1 MAKQLNQLNVNLA
14 FTADTAKA
22 QAQIRDLQQS
32 LDKLS
37 NISNPKGLGITKE
50 LQEAQ
55 LAAAKLKV
63 VLDKSLSS
71 TGNLDLTKLYDQ
83 LAKGTG
89 TATQA
94 LAKYQRQLS
103 ELGPAGDQAFASLS
117 RSIASAEIPL
127 KRTSALLSEF
137 KTTMANTVRWQVSS
151 SLLHGFMG
159 SIQSA
164 YHYAEDLNES
174 LNNIRI
180 VTGQSTDQMA
190 KFAKQANLAAKELST
205 TTTKYTDAA
214 LIFYQQGLND
224 NLVKEYTDVTI
235 KMANVT
241 GDSAKEVSSY
251 MTAIWN
257 NFNKDGTESADHF
270 ADVLTALGAATASS
284 TAEISDGLEKFAS
297 IADVTGLSYDYAASA
312 LATLIANTRQSADV
326 VGTSLKTIF
335 SRIEGLKLG
344 ETLEDG
350 VDLNKYSEAL
360 QTIGVNVLDAS
371 GNLKDLD
378 DILDDTAEKW
388 DTLSRAQQMAT
399 AQTVAGVRQYNNFI
413 SLMDNWDDMEDNLTT
428 AKSADG
434 ELDKQADLYAESW
447 EAARDRVTAAAQG
460 IYNKLLDDKF
470 FINMLDSTEHII
482 TGIDHLIDSM
492 GGLAGVIGL
501 LGTIGTKVFATE
513 LSGALDRFTQ
523 NLMMK
528 TAEGQQRIRELQTAS
543 NRLLQNM
550 NIDQDTTGSRIAN
563 TAYSAQ
569 ASIQDKMYQTVQD
582 LARKKQELSE
592 IDQRILQLIMDQHSV
607 AAEQLITSG
616 QELEQAETEN
626 NLLEHRLQYLIEQ
639 NQLSDNNAVDTS
651 ALKQQYTEYTE
662 LYNIRKQISQIGF
675 SNSSEEEKIKKISAL
690 LTKATADEKKFGQA
704 GKEAL
709 QQFSKDLQQSNGDA
723 QKIQQAI
730 AKLDNVGEKTFDD
743 LAAACDMFINSFQV
757 GENATDEER
766 AAMERARQAA
776 VEFVASLDNV
786 SEKTQQVATNE
797 ATLSNVTQQFEGALD
812 NASIKFDSLGTTIT
826 KSFNAISSIEM
837 GIMSLKGAFDALNNQ
852 DMSVGEKIMSISSS
866 MMIAIPSLVTGVM
879 SLSAAITAHN
889 AAVAAGEALTLK
901 QALASGV
908 KALADKI
915 QSTALWQATAAQWA
929 FNSALLA
936 NPIGVVIV
944 AIVALVAA
952 VTALVFAFK
961 AFNSES
967 PDEKLKAC
975 EERAEKAQDAFDNLK
990 GEINETKDA
999 LDKLQDS
1006 QKTLDDLTKGT
1017 EEWTKAV
1024 QETQA
1029 QVLELLDLYPEL
1041 SQMGFLTNNDGVLQI
1056 TDKGFDYINNQLNTR
1071 LLGAQNYT
1079 LQTQSDVAQ
1088 AKLDKNYNTMS
1099 ENLYDYGLENLIL
1112 FGNGNQ
1118 IIDKGGTAQDFIA
1131 ALQQYYEQVGDSMFT
1146 KKGADAILSSS
1157 LFDHSNDEYDTYA
1170 AEHYAQ
1176 SVELLQEYLNDNKEF
1191 FQENQ
1196 GYTQQVA
1203 STSDLQAF
1211 TTASSLGYTGS
1222 LDDLKEL
1229 LGDNSYGTSYDSS
1242 RENVKEKFGNW
1253 HDHINYSESD
1263 DEWGMIKDFMKLQG
1277 DNVKYVAQQMGDMV
1291 LEIDGE
1297 EVKFSKDDVYDQ
1309 LASFYATDDLKEKLQ
1324 TQLATT
1330 LGESLGGVDLSNADL
1345 DYLNLIDGFRR
1356 GIETAVGDSGMTD
1369 EIMQSLFAVSGGTE
1383 EGFQSLLQD
1392 QLSHLDFSNAETLS
1406 QIDYYSQQLQAG
1418 KISADEYTQSLKE
1431 LDAAAKMDGMGEF
1444 FTQAAEDMGL
1454 KEEDAAVMHE
1464 YAKNI
1469 MEMAEES
1476 DVFADSLNSDA
1487 DSAADLAVEITRMN
1501 KGIDKLADG
1510 FEDWSDVLKKSSKE
1524 SMEYSAAMAGMKDA
1538 LADVLDVEADLISS
1552 DFVAD
1557 HLDEIEKAAQG
1568 DEDAIDALRAS
1579 MDEEI
1584 MLQISSYQ
1592 TEEVKARLEEL
1603 DGKVHDLADNLPD
1616 IKIGAV
1622 LQDEDFLA
1630 AANNLVKQ
1638 SGMTAD
1644 QANAYFAGIGY
1655 EPVYSVTD
1663 VQAPGAL
1670 DTNTQTTS
1678 YLDNFSLFN
1687 GTQTLDMGPLGSYE
1701 IPKINPN
1708 ISWHNETTK
1717 LDPTAIEST
1726 IPLTSFSGDG
1736 KPPEIKGMRKKA
1748 TGAQNNYSS
1757 SNAGGKSPGSG
1768 KKSGGGG
1775 GSAPKHKIKENKNRK
1790 NEIERYH
1797 DVTEALEDVAAQLDM
1812 VGKAK
1817 DRAFGAGKLK
1827 NLKSEI
1833 ALLQQENELLQQQY
1847 DEASRYLKQD
1857 KAEAAK
1863 YGWTY
1868 DKNGDIT
1875 NYESN
1880 MNRLLDKLEAETN
1893 YYNSLS
1899 AEAQKKYDETLD
1911 ANDKTKLDR
1920 LQEEYD
1926 KAIAAKDKLEE
1937 SSDKVRDTLKQMQE
1951 VAQQIADAELESIEV
1966 IVDLTL
1972 EVDDAQLK
1980 YLQALFDNIGDSAD
1994 NAADKIENIEKQI
2007 AKFGKQM
2014 EHQKEGLESYLKLA
2028 QKYSKGLSNDAI
2040 SNIINGTA
2048 SDSDLQ
2054 ALAKAVSNS
2063 DGTLDMNTIM
2073 EKVKDFQSACYE
2085 NIEQLKEWR
2094 DSVYETLQDAM
2105 DQYDEKFDRIDNK
2118 IAHSSK
2124 MIQSYKDLVD
2134 AIGKKNVDPTGQLT
2148 ARMDQNAI
2156 KTAESGYRASQAQ
2169 SEYWKK
2175 AVADAQ
2181 EGLAAAKAT
2190 GVEADIKYW
2199 EDILN
2204 DATDKLYESEEDAM
2218 SKLNEWVTQL
2228 GEAFQHQIEQVI
2240 DNLNQSLGGLSDLR
2254 EAFDRA
2260 QEIDAQYI
2268 DDYQKIYE
2276 LSKLTRQVNTSI
2288 DETDNVKAKK
2298 ALMEYQQKI
2307 NEYQA
2312 DGVQMSEYELEY
2324 LQKQYDL
2331 ELAKIALDE
2340 AKDAKSQVRMTR
2352 DTEGNY
2358 GYVYTAD
2365 ESAVA
2370 EAEQSY
2376 EDKLYE
2382 MQELNAQYINDL
2394 QDSIITMQEEMSAKL
2409 QEIAEDDSLSYE
2421 EKMAKMQEVTDY
2433 YSERIDYYSKQL
2445 GIVLDNNKSL
2455 YENDW
2460 KEYSEKTGYKISKD
2474 EDYIDSWDE
2483 TTIAIQAGAE
2493 TQDEYITNVKNSMQV
2508 ACDDMQDALSDYQQ
2522 AVRDATDEVIDGAA
2536 EQTDA
2541 LAETAEEAAKDAEE
2555 LEADYEDTL
2564 GEAMDATQQFTED
2577 YAKYI
2582 DDCIQ
2587 ANLDYIDS
2595 INDVL
2600 AKLRELAAEEGS
2612 GSGKGK
2618 GKGSGDKS
2626 ESGEGSGSGGKSGSG
2641 GGSGAGSVEG
2651 VAAAIWMDGGA
2662 TSGWYNGN
2670 DRTSRLKEKGLTAA
2684 QAYINAHGPNG
2695 DIYAAWHNKR
2705 EQLKSFYYGSFDT
2718 GGYTG
2723 EWGDGS
2729 GKLALL
2735 HSKELVLNAADTEN
2749 MLKMVDMVRQIS
2761 NMIDINALSSSLT
2774 SGLTAASVNANN
2786 NGVLEQQVTITAEF
2800 PNATDKDQILD
2811 AFDNVI
2817 NLAAQYANRK

>member
-37 NISNPKGLGITKE
+37 NMSNPKGLGITKE

-94 LAKYQRQLS
+94 LTKYQRQLS

-117 RSIASAEIPL
+117 RSIASAEMPL

-214 LIFYQQGLND
+214 LIFYQQGLSD

-241 GDSAKEVSSY
+241 GDGAQEVSSY

-257 NFNKDGTESADHF
+257 NFNKNGDYAADHF

-284 TAEISDGLEKFAS
+284 TSEISAGLEKFAS

-335 SRIEGLKLG
+335 SRMEGLKLG

-378 DILDDTAEKW
+378 NILDDTAEKW

-413 SLMDNWDDMEDNLTT
+413 SLMDNWDDMEDNLAT
-428 AKSADG
+428 ARNSDG
-434 ELDKQADLYAESW
+434 ELDKQADIYAESW

-470 FINMLDSTEHII
+470 FINMLDSTEYII

-569 ASIQDKMYQTVQD
+569 ASVQDKMYQTVQD

-592 IDQRILQLIMDQHSV
+592 IDQRILQLIMDQHSA

-626 NLLEHRLQYLIEQ
+626 NLLERRLQYLIEQ
-639 NQLSDNNAVDTS
+639 NQLSGNNAVDTS

-690 LTKATADEKKFGQA
+690 LTKATEDERKFGQA
-704 GKEAL
+704 GKAAL

-743 LAAACDMFINSFQV
+743 LAAACDRFINAFQV
-757 GENATDEER
+757 GDNATDEER

-776 VEFVASLDNV
+776 VEFVESLDNV
-786 SEKTQQVATNE
+786 SERSQQVATNE

-1088 AKLDKNYNTMS
+1088 AKLDKNYNTML

-1118 IIDKGGTAQDFIA
+1118 IIDKGGTAQDFIS
-1131 ALQQYYEQVGDSMFT
+1131 ALQQYYEQAGDSMFT
-1146 KKGADAILSSS
+1146 KEGADAILSSS
-1157 LFDHSNDEYDTYA
+1157 LFDRSNYEYDEYA
-1170 AEHYAQ
+1170 EEHYAQ
-1176 SVELLQEYLNDNKEF
+1176 SVESLQEYLNDNKEF

-1222 LDDLKEL
+1222 LDALKDL

-1242 RENVKEKFGNW
+1242 REKVKGNFGNW
-1253 HDHINYSESD
+1253 NDHINYSEDD
-1263 DEWGMIKDFMKLQG
+1263 DEWGMIEDFMKLQG
-1277 DNVKYVAQQMGDMV
+1277 DNVKYVAQRMGNMV

-1297 EVKFSKDDVYDQ
+1297 EVKFDKDDVYDQ

-1324 TQLATT
+1324 TQLANT

-1392 QLSHLDFSNAETLS
+1392 QLSHLDFGNADTLS

-1418 KISADEYTQSLKE
+1418 KISADEYAQSLKE
-1431 LDAAAKMDGMGEF
+1431 LDAAAKMDSMGEF
-1444 FTQAAEDMGL
+1444 FTQAAEGMGL

-1469 MEMAEES
+1469 MEMAEDS
-1476 DVFADSLNSDA
+1476 DVFADSLKSDA

-1568 DEDAIDALRAS
+1568 DEDAIDSLRAS

-1592 TEEVKARLEEL
+1592 TEEVKAQLEEL

-1622 LQDEDFLA
+1622 LQDEDFLE
-1630 AANNLVKQ
+1630 AANNLVEQ

-1655 EPVYSVTD
+1655 EPVYSTEDIENNAQVPN
-1663 VQAPGAL
+1663 A
-1670 DTNTQTTS
+1670 QTTMKVTS
-1678 YLDNFSLFN
+1678 TGWDTASVNMGILGTHDISLP
-1687 GTQTLDMGPLGSYE
+1687 TITY
-1701 IPKINPN
+1701 
-1708 ISWHNETTK
+1708 TT
-1717 LDPTAIEST
+1717 EST
-1726 IPLTSFSGDG
+1726 PLPATDAPAATTLTSFSGDST
-1736 KPPEIKGMRKKA
+1736 PPKIKGMRRKA
-1748 TGAQNNYSS
+1748 AGAQNNYSS

-1768 KKSGGGG
+1768 KKGGGGGG
-1775 GSAPKHKIKENKNRK
+1775 GSAPKHKTKENKDRK

-1797 DVTEALEDVAAQLDM
+1797 DVTEALEDVATQLDM
-1812 VGKAK
+1812 IGKAK
-1817 DRAFGAGKLK
+1817 DRAFGVGKLK
-1827 NLKSEI
+1827 NIKSEI
-1833 ALLQQENELLQQQY
+1833 ALLQQENKLLQQQY
-1847 DEASRYLKQD
+1847 DEASRYLEQD

-1863 YGWTY
+1863 YGWSY
-1868 DKNGDIT
+1868 DKNGDIA

-1893 YYNSLS
+1893 YYNNLS

-1966 IVDLTL
+1966 IVNLTL

-2040 SNIINGTA
+2040 SNIIDGTA

-2073 EKVKDFQSACYE
+2073 DKVKDFQSACYD
-2085 NIEQLKEWR
+2085 NIERLKEWR

-2124 MIQSYKDLVD
+2124 MIQSYKDLVA

-2156 KTAESGYRASQAQ
+2156 KTSESAYRVSQAQ

-2312 DGVQMSEYELEY
+2312 DGVQMSEYELQY

-2340 AKDAKSQVRMTR
+2340 AQDAKSQVRMTR
-2352 DTEGNY
+2352 DSEGNY

-2365 ESAVA
+2365 ESAV
-2370 EAEQSY
+2370 EKAEQSY

-2394 QDSIITMQEEMSAKL
+2394 QDNIITMQEEMSSKL

-2483 TTIAIQAGAE
+2483 TTIAIQTGAE
-2493 TQDEYITNVKNSMQV
+2493 TQDEYITNVKNSMRV

-2522 AVRDATDEVIDGAA
+2522 AVRDATDEVIDGSA

-2555 LEADYEDTL
+2555 LETDYEDTL

-2618 GKGSGDKS
+2618 GSGDKS
-2626 ESGEGSGSGGKSGSG
+2626 GKDGGSDSGDKSGKD
-2641 GGSGAGSVEG
+2641 GGSGAGSIEG
-2651 VAAAIWMDGGA
+2651 VAAAIWMDGGV

-2695 DIYAAWHNKR
+2695 DIYAAWHDKR

>member
-1 MAKQLNQLNVNLA
+1 MAKQLNVNLQM
-14 FTADTAKA
+14 TADTSQATQQLKSLQAQLTQLITSASTGKAGLGLTKDIQEATTAASKLQIMLKNATNSAGTLDLGQLNQAIQKSGHDLKYYANQLNSLGPQGA
-22 QAQIRDLQQS
+22 QAFSQIAQS
-32 LDKLS
+32 INS
-37 NISNPKGLGITKE
+37 
-50 LQEAQ
+50 
-55 LAAAKLKV
+55 
-63 VLDKSLSS
+63 
-71 TGNLDLTKLYDQ
+71 
-83 LAKGTG
+83 
-89 TATQA
+89 
-94 LAKYQRQLS
+94 
-103 ELGPAGDQAFASLS
+103 ASV
-117 RSIASAEIPL
+117 PL
-127 KRTSALLSEF
+127 KRTNALLSEF
-137 KTTMANTVRWQVSS
+137 ATTMKNTVRWQISS
-151 SLLHGFMG
+151 SMLHGFMG
-159 SIQSA
+159 TIQKA
-164 YHYAEDLNES
+164 YGYAEDLNKS

-190 KFAKQANLAAKELST
+190 AFAKQANKAAQELNT

-214 LIFYQQGLND
+214 LIFYQQGLSD
-224 NLVKEYTDVTI
+224 AIVKEYTDVTI

-241 GDSAKEVSSY
+241 RDGATEVSSY

-257 NFNKDGTESADHF
+257 NFNKDGTESAEHF

-335 SRIEGLKLG
+335 SRIEGLKFG

-360 QTIGVNVLDAS
+360 AKIGVNVLDAT

-378 DILDDTAEKW
+378 DILDDTAERW
-388 DTLSRAQQMAT
+388 GTLSRAQQMAT

-413 SLMDNWDDMEDNLTT
+413 SLMDNWDDMEDNLQT
-428 AKSADG
+428 ARTSDG
-434 ELDKQADLYAESW
+434 TLQEQADIYAESW
-447 EAARDRVTAAAQG
+447 EAARDRVRAAAEA
-460 IYNKLLDDKF
+460 IYQDLLDDDF
-470 FINMLDSTEHII
+470 FITALDGVEHLLDAVDNLIKGLGGIPGVLTIIGGAMLSAFGKDIARQMNDTFYNLTYNTETAKQEILDLRQSAIDAMQTLGDDSIAGSATLDVFKQQGKLQDEILAKTQELTHSHQDLTTEEQQQIQIANDIATAIGKQAIEAAKVREQEEQVTNALMAQAKQTVTKGGGGAAGKAFEKDAAKAKALQQQYALVSTALEKMRKAGKNSFGDVQDYVTKLNAKLNELGIVLTNDVQAALDDIMNGNVNASGDLEEKLDGLSTACDDLGADAQTAFEDLEKYGDGSDKFASSLDQMQQSATRSGTALGQECDQLANLDTHIEQS
-482 TGIDHLIDSM
+482 TGEIQQFNGEQATFADGIVALGTSLTSVASAIMSIKSLGQIWSDDDATIGEKILTTM
-492 GGLAGVIGL
+492 TTLGMVIPMLTNAFGAENIAKLAGLKLDGL
-501 LGTIGTKVFATE
+501 TVAKTVAKVAGVKAEKIAHET
-513 LSGALDRFTQ
+513 
-523 NLMMK
+523 N
-528 TAEGQQRIRELQTAS
+528 TAAIWKEIAAQM
-543 NRLLQNM
+543 LQNWYYAA
-550 NIDQDTTGSRIAN
+550 IVA
-563 TAYSAQ
+563 
-569 ASIQDKMYQTVQD
+569 V
-582 LARKKQELSE
+582 
-592 IDQRILQLIMDQHSV
+592 ILVLIGV
-607 AAEQLITSG
+607 I
-616 QELEQAETEN
+616 
-626 NLLEHRLQYLIEQ
+626 
-639 NQLSDNNAVDTS
+639 
-651 ALKQQYTEYTE
+651 
-662 LYNIRKQISQIGF
+662 
-675 SNSSEEEKIKKISAL
+675 AL
-690 LTKATADEKKFGQA
+690 LTDAYN
-704 GKEAL
+704 
-709 QQFSKDLQQSNGDA
+709 KDA
-723 QKIQQAI
+723 
-730 AKLDNVGEKTFDD
+730 E
-743 LAAACDMFINSFQV
+743 
-757 GENATDEER
+757 
-766 AAMERARQAA
+766 
-776 VEFVASLDNV
+776 
-786 SEKTQQVATNE
+786 
-797 ATLSNVTQQFEGALD
+797 
-812 NASIKFDSLGTTIT
+812 
-826 KSFNAISSIEM
+826 
-837 GIMSLKGAFDALNNQ
+837 
-852 DMSVGEKIMSISSS
+852 
-866 MMIAIPSLVTGVM
+866 
-879 SLSAAITAHN
+879 
-889 AAVAAGEALTLK
+889 
-901 QALASGV
+901 
-908 KALADKI
+908 ALADANKNLEE
-915 QSTALWQATAAQWA
+915 AENNY
-929 FNSALLA
+929 NSA
-936 NPIGVVIV
+936 
-944 AIVALVAA
+944 
-952 VTALVFAFK
+952 
-961 AFNSES
+961 
-967 PDEKLKAC
+967 
-975 EERAEKAQDAFDNLK
+975 
-990 GEINETKDA
+990 
-999 LDKLQDS
+999 
-1006 QKTLDDLTKGT
+1006 
-1017 EEWTKAV
+1017 
-1024 QETQA
+1024 
-1029 QVLELLDLYPEL
+1029 
-1041 SQMGFLTNNDGVLQI
+1041 
-1056 TDKGFDYINNQLNTR
+1056 
-1071 LLGAQNYT
+1071 
-1079 LQTQSDVAQ
+1079 
-1088 AKLDKNYNTMS
+1088 
-1099 ENLYDYGLENLIL
+1099 
-1112 FGNGNQ
+1112 
-1118 IIDKGGTAQDFIA
+1118 
-1131 ALQQYYEQVGDSMFT
+1131 
-1146 KKGADAILSSS
+1146 
-1157 LFDHSNDEYDTYA
+1157 
-1170 AEHYAQ
+1170 
-1176 SVELLQEYLNDNKEF
+1176 
-1191 FQENQ
+1191 
-1196 GYTQQVA
+1196 
-1203 STSDLQAF
+1203 
-1211 TTASSLGYTGS
+1211 
-1222 LDDLKEL
+1222 
-1229 LGDNSYGTSYDSS
+1229 
-1242 RENVKEKFGNW
+1242 
-1253 HDHINYSESD
+1253 
-1263 DEWGMIKDFMKLQG
+1263 
-1277 DNVKYVAQQMGDMV
+1277 
-1291 LEIDGE
+1291 
-1297 EVKFSKDDVYDQ
+1297 
-1309 LASFYATDDLKEKLQ
+1309 
-1324 TQLATT
+1324 
-1330 LGESLGGVDLSNADL
+1330 
-1345 DYLNLIDGFRR
+1345 
-1356 GIETAVGDSGMTD
+1356 
-1369 EIMQSLFAVSGGTE
+1369 
-1383 EGFQSLLQD
+1383 
-1392 QLSHLDFSNAETLS
+1392 
-1406 QIDYYSQQLQAG
+1406 
-1418 KISADEYTQSLKE
+1418 
-1431 LDAAAKMDGMGEF
+1431 
-1444 FTQAAEDMGL
+1444 TQAAEKF
-1454 KEEDAAVMHE
+1454 KEAVSSYEDALQGLEKLTAGTD
-1464 YAKNI
+1464 
-1469 MEMAEES
+1469 EMANAVADANEKARELIETYKLFDDYSFGDNGEIIIDPDALNEAQANMDRIANQAEQVYYLAKAHQSDKQIDNDATQLGRNTLGSMVEGYGESTTVRKASGEEVQQLASAIDQIRDAEGGVKIEAEELRQRLSENSEEYGLSNSIIRNLNSLVNDETINSLYNFCDAVDEASEANLYYAQQIMNSVAENLYGDEIAALATDEDGHVDEQLANQMQTAVNAILANNTDTTDWIKNKEDALS
-1476 DVFADSLNSDA
+1476 DDVLSNVSDWDAGDKTEDNIKKFLTGLNSDF
-1487 DSAADLAVEITRMN
+1487 D
-1501 KGIDKLADG
+1501 
-1510 FEDWSDVLKKSSKE
+1510 EDW
-1524 SMEYSAAMAGMKDA
+1524 
-1538 LADVLDVEADLISS
+1538 
-1552 DFVAD
+1552 
-1557 HLDEIEKAAQG
+1557 
-1568 DEDAIDALRAS
+1568 
-1579 MDEEI
+1579 
-1584 MLQISSYQ
+1584 
-1592 TEEVKARLEEL
+1592 
-1603 DGKVHDLADNLPD
+1603 LADNYSKIFEGSGLAYDGDIEAKEMTQAYYEAQGYTITSVKDKNGYTAISGTNGEETFDLDVDNEQAQKLWAEQVAAYAINQMAEQMEAQNLSEDEVTEIFGNITQNGEQYGADFTNALLTSISNGCDAFNFESLYSELSPKEHEELMSMSGEEIAALFGLTEETLKKLGYDDANAFGEAFHTGLEGWSEEDYTSGVNAEYNKKAEDLGIDVDEFEDYRDLLIDTNEVYEDNIEGANMVALANKRLSKGVSSLADKWEDINDIMSDGTSTIEDISTVLPD
-1616 IKIGAV
+1616 VNDA
-1622 LQDEDFLA
+1622 LQDILNLDTDDFALLPPDFAQKHWDLIQDVMNNVEGSVDTLRDVAGQEILLNVTGALNTDELDAELLELNSNIA
-1630 AANNLVKQ
+1630 AWDEMNDLTVGIQIDPTDQAEFYANCEALVNKA
-1638 SGMTAD
+1638 GMTAA
-1644 QANAYFAGIGY
+1644 QAEAYFASMGYDVEVEEQPVESITQASYSYYELDEEKTEEAGGVPQFKKKPTPITVDRKESASALAIKSITPNGSYGGGIG
-1655 EPVYSVTD
+1655 VNTT
-1663 VQAPGAL
+1663 APK
-1670 DTNTQTTS
+1670 TS
-1678 YLDNFSLFN
+1678 
-1687 GTQTLDMGPLGSYE
+1687 
-1701 IPKINPN
+1701 
-1708 ISWHNETTK
+1708 
-1717 LDPTAIEST
+1717 TA
-1726 IPLTSFSGDG
+1726 
-1736 KPPEIKGMRKKA
+1736 KA
-1748 TGAQNNYSS
+1748 N
-1757 SNAGGKSPGSG
+1757 SG
-1768 KKSGGGG
+1768 KKGGGG
-1775 GSAPKHKIKENKNRK
+1775 GSAPKHNTKENKNRDD
-1790 NEIERYH
+1790 EIERYH
-1797 DVTEALEDVAAQLDM
+1797 DVTEALEDVAVRLDR

-1827 NLKSEI
+1827 NIKSEI
-1833 ALLQQENELLQQQY
+1833 ALLRQENKLLQQQY
-1847 DEASRYLKQD
+1847 NEASSYLKQD

-1880 MNRLLDKLEAETN
+1880 MNRLLDKLESETN

-1899 AEAQKKYDETLD
+1899 AEAQKKYDENLD

-2028 QKYSKGLSNDAI
+2028 KKYSKGLSNDAI

-2124 MIQSYKDLVD
+2124 MIQSYKDLVA

-2156 KTAESGYRASQAQ
+2156 KTSESAYRASQAQ

-2312 DGVQMSEYELEY
+2312 DGVQMSEYELQY

-2331 ELAKIALDE
+2331 ELAKIALNE
-2340 AKDAKSQVRMTR
+2340 AQDAKSQVRMTR
-2352 DTEGNY
+2352 DSEGNY

-2365 ESAVA
+2365 ESAV
-2370 EAEQSY
+2370 EKAEQSY

-2394 QDSIITMQEEMSAKL
+2394 QDNIITMQEEMSSKL

-2421 EKMAKMQEVTDY
+2421 EKMAKMQEVTNY

-2474 EDYIDSWDE
+2474 EDYIDSWGE
-2483 TTIAIQAGAE
+2483 TTIAIQTGAE
-2493 TQDEYITNVKNSMQV
+2493 TQEEYIANVKNSMQV

-2522 AVRDATDEVIDGAA
+2522 AVRDATDEVIDSAA

-2541 LAETAEEAAKDAEE
+2541 LAETAEEAAEDAKE
-2555 LEADYEDTL
+2555 LEEDYEDTL

-2577 YAKYI
+2577 YAAYI
-2582 DDCIQ
+2582 NDCIQ

-2618 GKGSGDKS
+2618 GKGSEDKS
-2626 ESGEGSGSGGKSGSG
+2626 GKDGDSGSGGKSGSG

-2651 VAAAIWMDGGA
+2651 VAAAIWMDGGV

-2695 DIYAAWHNKR
+2695 DIYAAWHDKR